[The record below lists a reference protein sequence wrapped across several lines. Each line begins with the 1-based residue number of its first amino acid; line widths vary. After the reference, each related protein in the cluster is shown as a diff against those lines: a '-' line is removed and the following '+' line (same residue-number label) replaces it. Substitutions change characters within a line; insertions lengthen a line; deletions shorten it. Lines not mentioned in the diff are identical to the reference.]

1 MVRSA
6 DWNTIQRELRNSI
19 RTHQHTL
26 VADRPV
32 DDSTEEDNAS
42 QITADEIADAAL
54 RTRHLQN
61 DAVTAPKLYPM
72 P

>member
-1 MVRSA
+1 MAKEDIPVFREAQRGQVVRSA

-32 DDSTEEDNAS
+32 DDSTEEDNVANY
-42 QITADEIADAAL
+42 
-54 RTRHLQN
+54 RR
-61 DAVTAPKLYPM
+61 
-72 P
+72 